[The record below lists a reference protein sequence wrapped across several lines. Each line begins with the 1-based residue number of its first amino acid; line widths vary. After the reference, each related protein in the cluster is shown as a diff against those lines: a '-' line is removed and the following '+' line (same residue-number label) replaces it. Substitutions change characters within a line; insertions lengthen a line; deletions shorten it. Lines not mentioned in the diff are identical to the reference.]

1 MACLNTFVRARFI
14 PPPVSFHSSYC
25 HFQLHAE
32 TYGNSPE
39 GCLSSREIL
48 LNEGYH
54 PELTLAADIQI
65 VKCNFLGATQV
76 GHSQAEKARSR
87 ERILDA
93 AALQLRELGLAG
105 ISIGELMKSARL
117 THGGFYGHF
126 ESRDDLI
133 AQALDRALADG
144 DASAINAASA
154 KGPRTLKSFLNA
166 YLSKA
171 HRDHPASGCAVA
183 ALAGD
188 VARADSRTREIMTA
202 YLESSFDSI
211 AALIEDED
219 AAEFAISVMCTIVGA
234 MTLSRVMREEAASK
248 KILLAARRSI
258 LDYAEMRRSSRP

>member
-1 MACLNTFVRARFI
+1 MA
-14 PPPVSFHSSYC
+14 
-25 HFQLHAE
+25 
-32 TYGNSPE
+32 G
-39 GCLSSREIL
+39 
-48 LNEGYH
+48 
-54 PELTLAADIQI
+54 DIQI

-105 ISIGELMKSARL
+105 ISLGELMKSARL

-133 AQALDRALADG
+133 AQALDWALADG
-144 DASAINAASA
+144 DASAFNAASA

-171 HRDHPASGCAVA
+171 HRDDPTTGCAVA

-188 VARADSRTREIMTA
+188 VARADTRTRDIMTA
-202 YLESSFDSI
+202 YLEKSFDSI
-211 AALIEDED
+211 AGLVEDED
-219 AAEFAISVMCTIVGA
+219 ATEFAISVMCTIVGA
-234 MTLSRVMREEAASK
+234 MTLSRVMRDEEGSK

-258 LDYAEMRRSSRP
+258 LDYAEMRQASRA

>member
-1 MACLNTFVRARFI
+1 MHWRRETNLPLDLGQAGEGHR
-14 PPPVSFHSSYC
+14 
-25 HFQLHAE
+25 AE

-48 LNEGYH
+48 LNEGHH
-54 PELTLAADIQI
+54 PEFRSGGRHPDRRLQ
-65 VKCNFLGATQV
+65 FPGATQV

-105 ISIGELMKSARL
+105 ISISELMTSARL

-166 YLSKA
+166 YLSKT
-171 HRDHPASGCAVA
+171 HRDDPASGCAVA

-188 VARADSRTREIMTA
+188 VARADSRTRDIMTA
-202 YLESSFDSI
+202 YLEKSFDSI
-211 AALIEDED
+211 ATLIGDED
-219 AAEFAISVMCTIVGA
+219 ATEFATSVMCTIVGA
-234 MTLSRVMREEAASK
+234 MTLSRVMREEEASK

-258 LDYAEMRRSSRP
+258 LDYAEMRRSSRA

>member
-1 MACLNTFVRARFI
+1 MSLSVRRAK
-14 PPPVSFHSSYC
+14 
-25 HFQLHAE
+25 
-32 TYGNSPE
+32 TYGNSSE

-48 LNEGYH
+48 LNEGH
-54 PELTLAADIQI
+54 HSEFTMAAEIQI

-76 GHSQAEKARSR
+76 GHSQVEKARSR

-93 AALQLRELGLAG
+93 AAQRLRELGLAG
-105 ISIGELMKSARL
+105 ISISELMKSARL

-171 HRDHPASGCAVA
+171 HRDDPASGCAVA

-188 VARADSRTREIMTA
+188 VARADSRTRDIMTD
-202 YLESSFDSI
+202 YLEKSFDNL
-211 AALIEDED
+211 AMLVGDED
-219 AAEFAISVMCTIVGA
+219 ATEFAMSVMCTIVGA
-234 MTLSRVMREEAASK
+234 MTLSRVMRDQEASK

-258 LDYAEMRRSSRP
+258 LDYAEMRRSSRA